1 MQIFANLAATTR
13 RGIVVAALRSIVKNV
28 ELVEERQE
36 EKRQG
41 RLSQQDTYFY
51 PTAADQSSKQRT
63 VSFSSDHG
71 CCVRCTGIPEL
82 FGRELRLSSALF
94 LFAPAS
100 SALP

>member
-1 MQIFANLAATTR
+1 MQIFADLAATTR

-36 EKRQG
+36 KRQG
-41 RLSQQDTYFY
+41 RLSQQDTYSY